1 MELLMYWV
9 HYCPLKSPLL
19 LNEQQAKVYT
29 QMMMAVQKGTPYIT
43 KAF

>member
-1 MELLMYWV
+1 MYWV

-19 LNEQQAKVYT
+19 LNKQQSKVYT
-29 QMMMAVQKGTPYIT
+29 QMMVAVKKGTPYIT